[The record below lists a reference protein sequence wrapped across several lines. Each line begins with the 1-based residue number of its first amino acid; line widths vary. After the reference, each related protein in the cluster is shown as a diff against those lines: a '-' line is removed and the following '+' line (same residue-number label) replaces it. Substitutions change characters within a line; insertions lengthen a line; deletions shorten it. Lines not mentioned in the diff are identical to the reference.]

1 MRTMMLDCHLTDDEK
16 IDRGEALSSFV
27 QDLKKLEDEK
37 KASNTEF
44 KEKIDNKTFEVRHL
58 AKVIKQGFEERA
70 VEIRE
75 VKDYDRKTIDIFRID
90 TGERVSPRSMA
101 IEDAQESLFDDDR
114 HKGKITVLGGN

>member
-1 MRTMMLDCHLTDDEK
+1 M
-16 IDRGEALSSFV
+16 
-27 QDLKKLEDEK
+27 K

-90 TGERVSPRSMA
+90 TGERVSSRSMA
-101 IEDAQESLFDDDR
+101 IEDAQESMFDDDR
-114 HKGKITVLGGN
+114 HKGKITVLGRN

>member
-1 MRTMMLDCHLTDDEK
+1 
-16 IDRGEALSSFV
+16 
-27 QDLKKLEDEK
+27 
-37 KASNTEF
+37 
-44 KEKIDNKTFEVRHL
+44 
-58 AKVIKQGFEERA
+58 

-90 TGERVSPRSMA
+90 TGERVSSRSMA